1 MKNFL
6 AEITELVRGKTG
18 IALPAARETAIL
30 AAARRAAPG
39 LSPAAFL
46 RAVSDPLRGPGLV
59 DRLIDE
65 VTVQETT
72 FARDRGQ
79 LDTIPWHDLLRE
91 SRAAGFGSVRVW
103 SAACAS
109 GEEAYTLALLADETF
124 GQEQCPVDVLGTD
137 VSGAALG
144 AAEAGRY
151 RQRAVQLL
159 EPPLRE
165 RYLDRQ
171 DDGSYLVG
179 QRLRGLVRFRRH
191 NLASDPFPPLGEAG
205 FDLVACRNV
214 LIYLEQPVAG
224 RVIESLERS
233 LRPGGMLMLGAADAL
248 HRATT
253 GRGGRGGR
261 LPRPGRPAQRSLRQ
275 PPGRQPPGRVL
286 AQPRAPAQ
294 HQVPAQPRIPP
305 AHPRK
310 DRLTA
315 VLDAA
320 GNGDRDQA
328 LARVAALLA
337 DDPLDADAHFVHGLV
352 LLEAGQP
359 ANAVAAL
366 RRALYTDP
374 AFSLAAFALGRAHDE
389 MGDAQAARRA
399 FAQALRTLDPD
410 DHRHEPILQQ
420 VDIGDIAAACRAR
433 LGGRS

>member
-6 AEITELVRGKTG
+6 AEITELVRRKTG

-46 RAVSDPLRGPGLV
+46 RAVADPLRGPGLV

-91 SRAAGFGSVRVW
+91 SRAAGFGAVRVW

-109 GEEAYTLALLADETF
+109 GEEAYTLALLADQAF
-124 GQEQCPVDVLGTD
+124 GQEQVPVDVLGTD

-233 LRPGGMLMLGAADAL
+233 VRPGGMLMLGAADAL

-253 GRGGRGGR
+253 RRGSGGGR
-261 LPRPGRPAQRSLRQ
+261 
-275 PPGRQPPGRVL
+275 
-286 AQPRAPAQ
+286 PRAPAQ
-294 HQVPAQPRIPP
+294 HQVPAQPRIRQ

-310 DRLTA
+310 DRLAA

-328 LARVAALLA
+328 LARVAGLLA
-337 DDPLDADAHFVHGLV
+337 EDPLDADAHFVHGLV

-359 ANAVAAL
+359 ANAAAAL

-420 VDIGDIAAACRAR
+420 VDIGDIAAAYRAR